1 MHQWWSS
8 LHNHPIFPSPT
19 KASNVDGNR
28 QIINQKNER
37 KEENANWET
46 TTLHYN
52 GCKRMIDALY
62 NHHRFPEVCVSSQI
76 RRLRHPYFPH
86 SPPPGPLASLH
97 HLRPICISKG
107 LSMGLVLRYRTV
119 PILRRIKKFVW
130 AEISH
135 LNIQVLVRKMEASM
149 ALIRRSLEQFFFSK
163 LTMVNITGILNF
175 AKSVIV
181 RRSNLCSRS

>member
-1 MHQWWSS
+1 
-8 LHNHPIFPSPT
+8 
-19 KASNVDGNR
+19 
-28 QIINQKNER
+28 
-37 KEENANWET
+37 
-46 TTLHYN
+46 
-52 GCKRMIDALY
+52 
-62 NHHRFPEVCVSSQI
+62 
-76 RRLRHPYFPH
+76 
-86 SPPPGPLASLH
+86 
-97 HLRPICISKG
+97 